1 MEVSSVEEREALFTT
16 AHGPEGWMEKQLFFD
31 S

>member
-1 MEVSSVEEREALFTT
+1 MSSGEEREALFPT